1 MNIMI
6 FADQESKLIYE
17 YYDPERMKDIDL
29 IISCGDLPPEYLTFF
44 ATLCHAPLLYVK
56 GNHDGKYEQKPPE
69 GCICIED
76 NIYVYKGVR
85 ILGLGGSMEYIPGAS
100 NQYTE
105 WRMRARIRKLRWKL
119 WWHKGFDI
127 LVTHAPAYKLND
139 MEDLPHRGFKAF
151 LKLMDKYHPKYFLHG
166 HVHANYGKGFKR
178 KDVYGTTRVI
188 NGYEFYVIEY
198 PGEPVES
205 AEKKENT
212 SA

>member
-6 FADQESKLIYE
+6 FADQESKLLYE

-85 ILGLGGSMEYIPGAS
+85 ILGLGGSHGIYTRGIKPVYRME
-100 NQYTE
+100 NE
-105 WRMRARIRKLRWKL
+105 
-119 WWHKGFDI
+119 
-127 LVTHAPAYKLND
+127 
-139 MEDLPHRGFKAF
+139 
-151 LKLMDKYHPKYFLHG
+151 
-166 HVHANYGKGFKR
+166 
-178 KDVYGTTRVI
+178 GT
-188 NGYEFYVIEY
+188 Y
-198 PGEPVES
+198 PETAVEIVV
-205 AEKKENT
+205 A
-212 SA
+212 